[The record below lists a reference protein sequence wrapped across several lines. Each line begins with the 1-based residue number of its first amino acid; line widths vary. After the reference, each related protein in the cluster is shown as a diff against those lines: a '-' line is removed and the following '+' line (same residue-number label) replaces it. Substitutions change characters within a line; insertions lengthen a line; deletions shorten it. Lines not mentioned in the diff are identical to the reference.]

1 MKRQQNPK
9 LGHGRLQSR
18 VLKTTAN
25 NMTPFI
31 PPATSQGR
39 RLIQMTVLL
48 GATALAAGC
57 ATVNDPT
64 PDDPWESYNR
74 SMYTFNDTVDRA
86 LLKPIA
92 VGYDTI
98 TPQPVQTCIHNIFN
112 NVADVWSAANSFLQ
126 ARGHD
131 FINTLGRVLFN
142 TTMGLGGCI
151 DVASMN
157 GSKRIQNDFGVTLG
171 VWGLESGPYVVLP
184 FLGSS
189 SLRDGAGTVGTMAA
203 GVSPITPV
211 FEIDNIPLRN
221 SIIALYA
228 VDTRASLLDA
238 DRLVNDVA
246 LDRYSFI
253 RDAYIQRRKAQ
264 VDSRRAGSS
273 LPDYSENGL
282 PDYNDTDLPDYSDDE
297 APAKKAAQ

>member
-1 MKRQQNPK
+1 MTDCPTPANAHAKRFI
-9 LGHGRLQSR
+9 RL
-18 VLKTTAN
+18 
-25 NMTPFI
+25 
-31 PPATSQGR
+31 TS
-39 RLIQMTVLL
+39 LL

-57 ATVNDPT
+57 ATVSTPN

-92 VGYDTI
+92 TGYDRVM
-98 TPQPVQTCIHNIFN
+98 PDMAQTCIHNIFGN
-112 NVADVWSAANSFLQ
+112 LGDAWSAVNSFLQ

-131 FINTLGRVLFN
+131 FFNTLGRVLFN
-142 TTMGLGGCI
+142 STMGLGGCI

-157 GSKRIQNDFGVTLG
+157 GANRIPNDFGVTLG
-171 VWGLESGPYVVLP
+171 VWGLDAGPYVVLP

-189 SLRDGAGTVGTMAA
+189 SLRDTTATVGTVAA

-211 FEIDNIPLRN
+211 FHIDNVGLRN
-221 SIIALYA
+221 SILGLYA

-238 DRLVNDVA
+238 DRLVNEVA

-253 RDAYIQRRKAQ
+253 RDAYIQRRRAL
-264 VDSRRAGSS
+264 VDSRRDGTTA
-273 LPDYSENGL
+273 PDYSEES
-282 PDYNDTDLPDYSDDE
+282 LPDYSDD
-297 APAKKAAQ
+297 ADGGNATSAVPATK

>member
-1 MKRQQNPK
+1 MT
-9 LGHGRLQSR
+9 QSSTP
-18 VLKTTAN
+18 VLKPAHRLVRMTA
-25 NMTPFI
+25 
-31 PPATSQGR
+31 
-39 RLIQMTVLL
+39 LL

-57 ATVNDPT
+57 ASVSTPN

-92 VGYDTI
+92 SGYDAL
-98 TPQPVQTCIHNIFN
+98 TPQPVQTCIHNKFN
-112 NVADVWSAANSFLQ
+112 NVVDVWSALNSFLQ
-126 ARGHD
+126 ARGQD

-142 TTMGLGGCI
+142 STMGLGGCI

-157 GSKRIQNDFGVTLG
+157 GSRRIQNDFGVTLG
-171 VWGLESGPYVVLP
+171 VWGFKSGPYVVLP

-189 SLRDGAGTVGTMAA
+189 SVRDGTATLGTFAA

-211 FEIDNIPLRN
+211 FEIDNVPLRN
-221 SIIALYA
+221 SLIGLYT

-238 DRLVNDVA
+238 DELVNEVA

-264 VDSRRAGSS
+264 VDSRLADDS
-273 LPDYSENGL
+273 LPDYSQDN
-282 PDYNDTDLPDYSDDE
+282 LPDYSDEEEE
-297 APAKKAAQ
+297 APVAAPAAKPVQ

>member
-1 MKRQQNPK
+1 
-9 LGHGRLQSR
+9 
-18 VLKTTAN
+18 
-25 NMTPFI
+25 MTHSKPL
-31 PPATSQGR
+31 AGNRGR
-39 RLIQMTVLL
+39 RLIRMTALL
-48 GATALAAGC
+48 GATTLAAGC
-57 ATVNDPT
+57 ATVNNPN

-74 SMYTFNDTVDRA
+74 SMYAFNDTVDRA

-92 VGYDTI
+92 TGYDTI
-98 TPQPVQTCIHNIFN
+98 TPQPVQTCVHNIFN
-112 NVADVWSAANSFLQ
+112 NVVDVWSAFNSFLQ

-131 FINTLGRVLFN
+131 FFNTMGRVLFN

-157 GSKRIQNDFGVTLG
+157 GSTRIQNDFGVTLG
-171 VWGLESGPYVVLP
+171 VWGLGSGPYVVLP

-189 SLRDGAGTVGTMAA
+189 SVRDGAGMLGTIAA

-221 SIIALYA
+221 SIVALYT
-228 VDTRASLLDA
+228 VDTRANLLDA
-238 DRLVNDVA
+238 DQLVNEVA

-264 VDSRRAGSS
+264 VDSRRAGTN
-273 LPDYSENGL
+273 LPDYSESGL
-282 PDYNDTDLPDYSDDE
+282 PDYDADNLPDYSDDE
-297 APAKKAAQ
+297 APAPKAAQ